1 VATRATPEAGAG
13 RAGRLERLLV
23 RSGSGDTEAFAEL
36 YDRLA
41 PRVFGMVTCLLRDDV
56 ASEAITCEAFIEAW
70 RQAPTYDPSRASA
83 AAWTLV
89 IAHRAAVRARRPSPR
104 PVGQPAPAACMDDSV
119 LLAAGLTRA
128 QSNAVQL
135 AWFHGLDHRRIEE
148 ELDSDKPVTTL
159 INEALRLLAR
169 IGPRL

>member
-1 VATRATPEAGAG
+1 MATRATPDADAG
-13 RAGRLERLLV
+13 RAGPLERLLV

-41 PRVFGMVTCLLRDDV
+41 PRVFGVVTCLLRDDV
-56 ASEAITCEAFIEAW
+56 ASESITREAFIEAW
-70 RQAPTYDPSRASA
+70 RRAPTYDPSHSSA
-83 AAWTLV
+83 TAWTVV
-89 IAHRAAVRARRPSPR
+89 IAHRTAVRARRLSPR
-104 PVGQPAPAACMDDSV
+104 PGGQPAPATSMDGSA
-119 LLAAGLTRA
+119 LLAAGLTHA
-128 QSNAVQL
+128 QSDAVQL

-159 INEALRLLAR
+159 INEALRLLAP